1 MTGNP
6 GALTR
11 DGLKAPGNI
20 DDARAL
26 TRDGLKAP
34 GNIDDVSAL
43 TREGLKAL
51 VRTVPD
57 FPAAGIQFRDITTLI
72 AHPRGLAATIDML
85 ADLAPSGTTAV
96 AGIDARGFIFGAML
110 AARLGTGFVPIRK
123 AGKLPVAT
131 IGADYALEYGTARIE
146 IDPTLISPGERVLLV
161 DDLIATGG
169 TALAAASLL
178 RQAGARCEQALF
190 VIDLPELGGAD
201 RLRDAGVSTT
211 SLIDFAGH

>member
-1 MTGNP
+1 MTDNP

-11 DGLKAPGNI
+11 EGLKMPGHA
-20 DDARAL
+20 DDAR
-26 TRDGLKAP
+26 
-34 GNIDDVSAL
+34 AL

-85 ADLAPSGTTAV
+85 ADLAPAGTSAV

-146 IDPTLISPGERVLLV
+146 IDPTLIVPGEHVLLV

-201 RLRDAGVSTT
+201 RLRDAGVATA
-211 SLIDFAGH
+211 SLIDFDGH